1 MEHETALALIQ
12 LGAVFFGLG
21 LLGRLAARIGLSPIP
36 LYLLGGLV
44 FGSGGLVQLGHVDNF
59 IHLASEIGVV
69 LLLLLLGLEYSAPE
83 LVTGLRRSWAAGVLD
98 VVLNATPGVL
108 VAFALGWGVTGA
120 IAMAGVT
127 YISSSGIVAKV
138 LNDLGRLGNRETPVV
153 LSILVFEDL
162 VMAGYLPVL
171 TAVLAG
177 VGFVAGL
184 KTLGIA
190 LLAVTVV
197 LVVALRYG
205 RFVSAIVHSED
216 REIFLLKLLGSAL
229 LVAGVASAVQ
239 VSAAVGAFL
248 LGIAISDSTAHNAT
262 KILEPLRDL
271 FAAMF
276 FVLFGLT
283 TDPKS
288 IPPVLAWACLLAVV
302 TTATKVATGWW
313 AAKRAGAGRYGR
325 ARAGT
330 ALVAHGEF
338 SIVIAG
344 LAVSAGAV
352 PDEFAA
358 LATTYV
364 LLMAILGPIA
374 SRVVEPLL
382 GVLQRRKTSAAPATV
397 EAAKQL
403 GTGQEADSAKQ
414 VDLSKEPDAVVRE
427 SNPRTTSD
435 Q

>member
-1 MEHETALALIQ
+1 MVFEGTALSLIQ

-21 LLGRLAARIGLSPIP
+21 LLGRLAARIGMSPIP
-36 LYLLGGLV
+36 LYLIGGLV
-44 FGSGGLVQLGHVDNF
+44 FGNGGFIALSNVDEF

-83 LVTGLRRSWAAGVLD
+83 LVTGMRRSWQAGLLD
-98 VVLNATPGVL
+98 IALNATPGVV
-108 VAFALGWGVTGA
+108 VALGLGWGLTGA

-138 LNDLGRLGNRETPVV
+138 LNDLGRLGNRETPVI

-177 VGFVAGL
+177 AGFLAGL
-184 KTLGIA
+184 KTLSIA
-190 LLAVTVV
+190 LIAVTVV

-205 RFVSAIVHSED
+205 KYVSAIVASED
-216 REIFLLKLLGSAL
+216 REIFLLKLLGAAL
-229 LVAGVASAVQ
+229 LVAGFASAVQ

-283 TDPKS
+283 TDPAS
-288 IPPVLAWACLLAVV
+288 IPPVLGWACLLAVV
-302 TTATKVATGWW
+302 TTATKLATGWW
-313 AAKRAGAGRYGR
+313 AAQQAGASRFGR

-344 LAVSAGAV
+344 LAVAAGAV
-352 PDEFAA
+352 PSEFAA
-358 LATTYV
+358 MATTYV
-364 LLMAILGPIA
+364 LIMAVIGPIA
-374 SRVVEPLL
+374 ARVVEPIL
-382 GVLQRRKTSAAPATV
+382 GMVARRPSPPQPAA
-397 EAAKQL
+397 
-403 GTGQEADSAKQ
+403 
-414 VDLSKEPDAVVRE
+414 EPHGE
-427 SNPRTTSD
+427 
-435 Q
+435 